1 MKTFKLVSLQ
11 LLPDNQN
18 PTELQILDGLIINK
32 ENESN
37 TWLIEAV
44 VDYEQFNLFEK
55 ITADSE
61 KLTVSCIITKKDNI
75 PAYFDATI
83 TDIRKMDQFASIL
96 FRAKIRN
103 RRREAVEFLLD
114 TLVDEGYNGEDLKN
128 AFKEGLREQG
138 TKYSKKN

>member
-18 PTELQILDGLIINK
+18 PTELNILDGLIINK
-32 ENESN
+32 ENEAN
-37 TWLIEAV
+37 TWLIEAL
-44 VDYEQFNLFEK
+44 VDYDHFSLFEK
-55 ITADSE
+55 VTSDCKE
-61 KLTVSCIITKKDNI
+61 LTVSCIITKKDNI

-83 TDIRKMDQFASIL
+83 ADVRKMDQFASLL

-114 TLVDEGYNGEDLKN
+114 TLVDEGYNGEDLKS
-128 AFKEGLREQG
+128 AFKQGLREQG
-138 TKYSKKN
+138 TQYSKKN